1 MLENSK
7 DYWNNEYWEDN
18 IKNNKTDF
26 MKDNQMEKYSDIIM
40 KVEFKKAIDLSC
52 GIGQDT
58 KWLLD
63 KGFDVISC
71 DISDIAL
78 KN

>member
-7 DYWNNEYWEDN
+7 EYWNKDYWENN

-26 MKDNQMEKYSDIIM
+26 LKDSWMEKYSKEIM
-40 KVEFKKAIDLSC
+40 KTESKIAVDLGC

-63 KGFDVISC
+63 KGFDVIS
-71 DISDIAL
+71 
-78 KN
+78 

>member
-7 DYWNNEYWEDN
+7 EYWNNGYWEDN

-26 MKDNQMEKYSDIIM
+26 LEDSWMEKYSEEIM
-40 KVEFKKAIDLSC
+40 KIESKKAIDLGC

-58 KWLLD
+58 IK
-63 KGFDVISC
+63 
-71 DISDIAL
+71 
-78 KN
+78 